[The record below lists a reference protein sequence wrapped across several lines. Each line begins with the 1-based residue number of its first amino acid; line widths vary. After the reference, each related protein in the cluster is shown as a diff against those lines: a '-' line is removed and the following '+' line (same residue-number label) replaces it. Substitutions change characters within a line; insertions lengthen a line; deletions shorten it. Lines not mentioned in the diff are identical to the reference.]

1 MDLNKAIESIEKQL
15 KEFVG
20 DRKAVIG
27 LSGGIDST
35 VIAYLCVRALGGGNV
50 LGISMPCNG
59 DGRLNV
65 STQSSIDDAVLVA
78 STLGIPYKMRG
89 IEKAVKAF
97 GDMESG
103 AKDLTM
109 GNIMAR
115 VRMVTL
121 YMYANEIN
129 GMVIGTTNKT
139 EAMIGYYTKYGDGA
153 VDVEPIAALYKTDVW
168 KMAKI
173 LGVPRQIINKKPSAE
188 LWEGHSDE
196 DEFGMTYQEMD
207 DILKDIVK
215 ASDKWVNKLIMKE
228 AYGTKSFDAICLK
241 HGEGNVLKVTALMCN
256 SEHKKHMPPAFDIEV

>member
-1 MDLNKAIESIEKQL
+1 MDLNKAIGSIEKQL

-20 DRKAVIG
+20 GRKAVIG

-35 VIAYLCVRALGGGNV
+35 VIAYLCTRALGKDNV

-59 DGRLNV
+59 EDKLNV

-78 STLGIPYKMRG
+78 SALHIPFKMKG

-97 GDMESG
+97 GDMEDN
-103 AKDLTM
+103 AKDLTL

-121 YMYANEIN
+121 YMYANEIG

-153 VDVEPIAALYKTDVW
+153 VDVEPIAALYKTEVW
-168 KMAKI
+168 EMAKI
-173 LGVPRQIINKKPSAE
+173 LGVPQQIIDKKPSAE

-207 DILKDIVK
+207 DILKAIKINNLIDVLAKYGEAKVK
-215 ASDKWVNKLIMKE
+215 SVLAKI
-228 AYGTKSFDAICLK
+228 
-241 HGEGNVLKVTALMCN
+241 EG
-256 SEHKKHMPPAFDIEV
+256 SEHKKHMPPAFNIGA